1 MWSRR
6 WSIRKFV
13 YLCVGNYKT
22 INNNIMKKILSF
34 FAIAALLFT
43 ACEKPETGN
52 TNDPQGSE
60 QIRLISSDVINVGN
74 GSAMGLIQYE
84 ILEMIEGAEV
94 KAEADVNWISNFD
107 LRNQGKIQFTVE
119 KNPDAISREGNITIT
134 YDKSTLNVKVIQALS
149 DNPTNKEIKSP
160 LLLGKYYG
168 IQSGLYN
175 YYLVFSDR
183 GLDSNNMYHVP
194 NAYYYFVDLFL
205 DVEPTDMNNIVVP
218 NGVYEFDISNSGF
231 ANTFTDSFSWYQV
244 NDDQG
249 YAVAGYQAHYEKGK
263 LTVEDNKVTLEVT
276 MQLDHVQEN
285 HKVVYEGDYSLLDC
299 TNEAY

>member
-1 MWSRR
+1 
-6 WSIRKFV
+6 
-13 YLCVGNYKT
+13 
-22 INNNIMKKILSF
+22 MKKILSF

-43 ACEKPETGN
+43 ACEKPERGN
-52 TNDPQGSE
+52 TDDPQGSE
-60 QIRLISSDVINVGN
+60 QIRLISSDVINVGY

-94 KAEADVNWISNFD
+94 KAEADVEWIGNF
-107 LRNQGKIQFTVE
+107 NYNQQGKITFNTEQ
-119 KNPDAISREGNITIT
+119 NPDAISREGNITIT

-160 LLLGKYYG
+160 RLQGKYYG

-175 YYLVFSDR
+175 YYLLFSDL
-183 GLDSNNMYHVP
+183 GLDSSNMYNVP

-244 NDDQG
+244 NDDKG
-249 YAVAGYQAHYEKGK
+249 YAVPDYKAHYEKGK

-299 TNEAY
+299 RNEAY